1 MKAAAFA
8 CLALLVLPAAAED
21 CRTRSG
27 RLFRDCR
34 IVRVDPDG
42 VAILH
47 ATGAAKLA
55 IAELPAAW
63 QRRCK
68 LPPAPV
74 TALAGKPQATR
85 HQAAAARRQRDAE
98 LGAAL
103 AEARQRELDRIA
115 RQEAEARAN
124 LAAAATADAPSL
136 VPALP
141 ELGLALDGRDARRG
155 ARRDTY
161 GLGFPGLEGCGFW
174 PWGGWQTRFYSPAAT
189 FQRCAGGMTLRIG
202 R

>member
-1 MKAAAFA
+1 MKAAALV

-55 IAELPAAW
+55 IAELPEAW
-63 QRRCK
+63 QRRCT

-74 TALAGKPQATR
+74 PAAAGRPQATR
-85 HQAAAARRQRDAE
+85 HLALAARRQREAE

-103 AEARQRELDRIA
+103 AEARQRELDQIA
-115 RQEAEARAN
+115 RQEAAAQAART
-124 LAAAATADAPSL
+124 AAATTVAPSL
-136 VPALP
+136 VPVLP
-141 ELGLALDGRDARRG
+141 ELGLALDGRAARLG
-155 ARRDTY
+155 ARRDTPW
-161 GLGFPGLEGCGFW
+161 PGLLGGGFW
-174 PWGGWQTRFYSPAAT
+174 PWSGWPTRFCSPGAT
-189 FQRCAGGMTLRIG
+189 FQHGAGGMTLRIG

>member
-1 MKAAAFA
+1 MKAAALA

-21 CRTRSG
+21 CR
-27 RLFRDCR
+27 
-34 IVRVDPDG
+34 IVRIDPDG

-55 IAELPAAW
+55 IAELPEAW

-74 TALAGKPQATR
+74 PAAAGRAQATR
-85 HQAAAARRQRDAE
+85 HLALAARRQREAE

-103 AEARQRELDRIA
+103 AEARLRELDQIA
-115 RQEAEARAN
+115 RQEAAAQAART
-124 LAAAATADAPSL
+124 AAATAVAPSL
-136 VPALP
+136 VPVLP
-141 ELGLALDGRDARRG
+141 ELGLALDGRAARLG
-155 ARRDTY
+155 ARRDTPWP
-161 GLGFPGLEGCGFW
+161 GFPGSGGFW
-174 PWGGWQTRFYSPAAT
+174 PWSGWPTRFYSPGAT
-189 FQRCAGGMTLRIG
+189 FQHGAGGMTLRIG